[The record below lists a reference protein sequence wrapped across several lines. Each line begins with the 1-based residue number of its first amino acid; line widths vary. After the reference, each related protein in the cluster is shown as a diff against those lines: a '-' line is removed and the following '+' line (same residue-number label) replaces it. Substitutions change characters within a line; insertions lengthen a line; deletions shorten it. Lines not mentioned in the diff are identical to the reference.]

1 MKGQRTPKKMTV
13 KQVMQQDLRE
23 MKEKVDLIE
32 EKHNQLVGVFIDFSK
47 HAENMTTLLHL
58 HLLDAGLAVKEE
70 CTGCGM
76 NIIYPHAFEEIQ
88 AMPVCPNRFDKD
100 GNEVKEC
107 LDGFNHIEN
116 PFANSEEE

>member
-32 EKHNQLVGVFIDFSK
+32 EKHNQLVSVFIDFSK

-70 CTGCGM
+70 CSGCGM

-88 AMPVCPNRFDKD
+88 AMPVCPNRINNN
-100 GNEVKEC
+100 GEEVKEC
-107 LDGFNHIEN
+107 MDGFNHIEN
-116 PFANSEEE
+116 PFANNEEE